1 MTGYTGFQLAC
12 YGGTDQS
19 LRYRHRQDNGT
30 WHPWLTLAFTSQLK
44 DPANYYWANV
54 KVSTASSTTTVPTF
68 AGANVYGNINSNYYM
83 LNNSSTNPYLKLV
96 QGYTWYVQAY
106 NSAYLYLGAG
116 YTNSLRINYEGD
128 TYTPG
133 TMSAAQGF
141 YHPSV
146 NSNSY
151 VLLAG
156 GSYKNLSDFVKGN
169 AGSATKGVYVTGGT
183 VTAMTYSLA
192 ATVNSG
198 TAGKLVFYSGS
209 NSLSSYNNTIGSIY
223 QPVYINAGV
232 PTICSYYSFLGT
244 SQQPVVLV
252 SGYFYRN
259 RSTNNSWYYT
269 GYKHSQIG
277 SPTFY
282 VNGGVMRLTFSN
294 SKRCSFISAAAQG
307 RQSFSGSNTANVQAY
322 DGSNGNY
329 SWRSE
334 GSYWF
339 NSVVTNSS
347 YTSYLYIR
355 AYRQANG
362 NNDSWYTGDT
372 CWKQEEDAIQSV
384 SFTIFGCIY
393 P

>member
-83 LNNSSTNPYLKLV
+83 LKNSSTNPYLKLV

-106 NSAYLYLGAG
+106 NSAYLYLGTG
-116 YTNSLRINYEGD
+116 YTNSLRINYKGD

-307 RQSFSGSNTANVQAY
+307 RQSFSGRNTANVQAY
-322 DGSNGNY
+322 NGSNGNY
-329 SWRSE
+329 GWRSE

-339 NSVVTNSS
+339 NSAVENSS

-355 AYRQANG
+355 AYRQAN
-362 NNDSWYTGDT
+362 NDNDSWYTGDT